1 MADDMR
7 LKSIFVSA
15 LVLVSIINTN
25 IHYSIINEHPILAE
39 FFDRMIKVLCFNSS
53 KTMKL
58 KVHNLDSRSYL

>member
-1 MADDMR
+1 DDMR
-7 LKSIFVSA
+7 LKSIFVFMIDTNTSA
-15 LVLVSIINTN
+15 ETN